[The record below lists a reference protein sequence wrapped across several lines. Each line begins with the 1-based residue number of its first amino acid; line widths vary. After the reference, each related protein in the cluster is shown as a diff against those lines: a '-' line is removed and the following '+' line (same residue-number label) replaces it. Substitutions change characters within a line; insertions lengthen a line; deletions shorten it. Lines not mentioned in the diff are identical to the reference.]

1 MDGESVKI
9 SVIIPVYNKARY
21 IEKTINSILNQTY
34 TNFELVIIDDG
45 SNDGSEKI
53 CDEYSK
59 KDSRIKVIHLKNGGV
74 SNARNIGLSIAKGK
88 YIQFIDSDDYI
99 DKNMFDNLATIMDKY
114 NPDIVMSGITK
125 VNHQN
130 EDIKEILPKLKG
142 MKTRLEMLEN
152 FAEEQHT
159 TGIFGCVSN
168 KLIKRSVII
177 ENNIRFNEKIKLAE
191 DLDFYLNLYNY
202 IDNIYFCDKSF
213 YYYIQNA
220 ENSSTSEF
228 IVNDYFCQILIILRE
243 KELLI
248 NNNSLNTKNEYVV
261 NKVISNF
268 VLCYVIDKFNF
279 NYRKFENKLNCI
291 YDNNMILLSLANH
304 DQGLFNKFIIIL
316 LSKKISF
323 LVYLLILNRI
333 IIRNLYRKIKNIK

>member
-1 MDGESVKI
+1 VVKI

-34 TNFELVIIDDG
+34 TNFELIIVDDG
-45 SNDGSEKI
+45 STDGSEKI

-59 KDSRIKVIHLKNGGV
+59 KDSRIKVIHIKNGGV
-74 SNARNIGLSIAKGK
+74 SNARNIGLSIAKGM

-99 DKNMFDNLATIMDKY
+99 DKNMFEDLSIIMDKH

-130 EDIKEILPKLKG
+130 DIIKEILPELKG

-177 ENNIRFNEKIKLAE
+177 ENNIRFDENIKLAE

-202 IDNIYFCDKSF
+202 IDSIYFCDKSF
-213 YYYIQNA
+213 YYYIQNT

-228 IVNDYFCQILIILRE
+228 RINDYFCQLLIILRE

-248 NNNSLNTKNEYVV
+248 NNNSLNVKNEYIV

-268 VLCYVIDKFNF
+268 VLCYVNDKFNF
-279 NYRKFENKLNCI
+279 NYNKFKNKLNCI
-291 YDNNMILLSLANH
+291 YGNNKILESLTNYE
-304 DQGLFNKFIIIL
+304 QGLFNKFIIML
-316 LSKKISF
+316 FTKKNSF